1 MTRLT
6 DERIASLARQ
16 YLGTCKRVFYTKWKD
31 GIDIEYPT
39 LEVEQFARA
48 IEAELSKQ
56 GPVASDVP
64 REVLLDKTLRQYAH
78 DCRIAACGAWSDV
91 RDPKGDLDEAKCAVA
106 QAHERRLRDAINELA
121 ELAPPLP
128 SAPDTVQVPRE
139 PEFAWLIEWN
149 AHGYGPQWWGFNY
162 EPGKK
167 ANWCSDVNNAIRFAR
182 KEDAERMRLHV
193 IAVDGFKGQHNYE
206 RSVTVT
212 EHAWPRTPRMIAA
225 APKSTP

>member
-56 GPVASDVP
+56 EPV
-64 REVLLDKTLRQYAH
+64 E
-78 DCRIAACGAWSDV
+78 
-91 RDPKGDLDEAKCAVA
+91 
-106 QAHERRLRDAINELA
+106 
-121 ELAPPLP
+121 
-128 SAPDTVQVPRE
+128 PDTVQVPRQLSEWHEDDGAVTWWSFPLNE
-139 PEFAWLIEWN
+139 PAWIGQPTDSDWP
-149 AHGYGPQWWGFNY
+149 GYHTHW
-162 EPGKK
+162 
-167 ANWCSDVNNAIRFAR
+167 
-182 KEDAERMRLHV
+182 
-193 IAVDGFKGQHNYE
+193 
-206 RSVTVT
+206 
-212 EHAWPRTPRMIAA
+212 TPHPA

>member
-56 GPVASDVP
+56 EPVARP
-64 REVLLDKTLRQYAH
+64 RLP
-78 DCRIAACGAWSDV
+78 RIDHFAREAFEKFASGVECELTNYRWFEAGWDARGDTVAAA
-91 RDPKGDLDEAKCAVA
+91 
-106 QAHERRLRDAINELA
+106 
-121 ELAPPLP
+121 PLP

-139 PEFAWLIEWN
+139 PTPAQCAAGRSEAMFQTDEN
-149 AHGYGPQWWGFNY
+149 
-162 EPGKK
+162 
-167 ANWCSDVNNAIRFAR
+167 VT
-182 KEDAERMRLHV
+182 
-193 IAVDGFKGQHNYE
+193 VDGIIHIY
-206 RSVTVT
+206 R
-212 EHAWPRTPRMIAA
+212 AMIAA

>member
-56 GPVASDVP
+56 KPVARP
-64 REVLLDKTLRQYAH
+64 RLP
-78 DCRIAACGAWSDV
+78 RIDHFAREAFEKFASGVECELTNYRWFEAGWDARGDTVAAA
-91 RDPKGDLDEAKCAVA
+91 
-106 QAHERRLRDAINELA
+106 
-121 ELAPPLP
+121 PLP

-139 PEFAWLIEWN
+139 PTQDMLYAMAELDGWKRGDREHPMLTRW
-149 AHGYGPQWWGFNY
+149 
-162 EPGKK
+162 
-167 ANWCSDVNNAIRFAR
+167 
-182 KEDAERMRLHV
+182 EDYWVAAL
-193 IAVDGFKGQHNYE
+193 
-206 RSVTVT
+206 
-212 EHAWPRTPRMIAA
+212 AA